1 MVIID
6 DDANCGNVTSATNGK
21 LTAKY
26 CGEASGNK
34 CTAKPDGSA
43 CAKIEANCAAYTDTT
58 LPLCYFSTEGYCTID
73 STDTTKCAKVDA

>member
-1 MVIID
+1 MVTII
-6 DDANCGNVTSATNGK
+6 TNGK

-43 CAKIEANCAAYTDTT
+43 CAKIEANCANYAGVSF
-58 LPLCYFSTEGYCTID
+58 LPLCYYATEGYCTID
-73 STDTTKCAKVDA
+73 KADATKCAKIDA